1 MAGRFCRICECGG
14 GFFRTSG
21 SLIGDASGMM
31 SMLNK
36 IPILKAGCN
45 LLHVL
50 IVPSENTAKVPK
62 TFENARDGKTSKILD
77 ELRFSYDYKIPR
89 R

>member
-21 SLIGDASGMM
+21 SLIGDTSGII
-31 SMLNK
+31 SILNK
-36 IPILKAGCN
+36 IPILKAGYN
-45 LLHVL
+45 LLYIL
-50 IVPSENTAKVPK
+50 IVPSKNTTKVLK
-62 TFENARDGKTSKILD
+62 IFKNTRDGKTSKILD
-77 ELRFSYDYKIPR
+77 ELRFSYDYEIPR